1 MFLPFAEF
9 SLFSEGRWVVSN
21 SIQLFFEC
29 DYKKAV
35 NRSWNLFTFNSIS
48 QFVKV
53 ADKFQTQDSWHE
65 QTNGI
70 RSQSDTYVVEQIEWT
85 RSMWTITRI
94 KRPHFIKKNS
104 KWKPASTVRPCN
116 FRERKTYFILQ
127 IYRKWENT
135 ISNYQGP
142 DTLELWY
149 QYICWYEQNIQQ
161 DQERLFETILGKCL
175 SIYESQQHYKQD
187 TRLVKL
193 WMKYVSLRW
202 TNSFVVMKGK

>member
-1 MFLPFAEF
+1 M
-9 SLFSEGRWVVSN
+9 
-21 SIQLFFEC
+21 
-29 DYKKAV
+29 
-35 NRSWNLFTFNSIS
+35 
-48 QFVKV
+48 
-53 ADKFQTQDSWHE
+53 
-65 QTNGI
+65 
-70 RSQSDTYVVEQIEWT
+70 
-85 RSMWTITRI
+85 
-94 KRPHFIKKNS
+94 
-104 KWKPASTVRPCN
+104 RPCN
-116 FRERKTYFILQ
+116 FREWKTYFILQ

-193 WMKYVSLRW
+193 WMKYVSLR
-202 TNSFVVMKGK
+202 

>member
-65 QTNGI
+65 RTNGI

-85 RSMWTITRI
+85 RSIWTITRI

-116 FRERKTYFILQ
+116 FREWKTYFILQ

-202 TNSFVVMKGK
+202 TNSFVVMKEK

>member
-104 KWKPASTVRPCN
+104 KWKPASTVKACN
-116 FRERKTYFILQ
+116 FREWKTYFILQ